1 MPAVDAFKASGAKL
15 GEVRPV
21 KAGSPDVLGRIKER
35 GKQTD
40 RIQNLEGARL
50 DRRGTRFPM
59 RTHLP
64 LNEPH
69 LHAMAG
75 ELASSEQPRGAGAD
89 NQDVVSLHFLTR
101 LARRRA
107 CVLDVMKNA
116 PANRTQ

>member
-1 MPAVDAFKASGAKL
+1 
-15 GEVRPV
+15 
-21 KAGSPDVLGRIKER
+21 VLGPIKEP

-40 RIQNLEGARL
+40 RIQDLEGTRL

-69 LHAMAG
+69 LHPMAG
-75 ELASSEQPRGAGAD
+75 ELASSEQPGRTGAD
-89 NQDVVSLHFLTR
+89 NQDVVSVHFLTR

-107 CVLDVMKNA
+107 WVLDVMKNA